1 MQKVKFTGRLAK
13 EWDDDGP
20 ATQCRDF
27 AQAVKMFVLLSGRAW
42 TVGTAKGDADW
53 GAVSVNV
60 SMVRDMSPEEEEAV
74 AAGEPLYE
82 AIDVGPDPFI
92 GALMLPGG
100 WEWSHDFE
108 GVSIRRVK

>member
-1 MQKVKFTGRLAK
+1 MTKVKFTGRLAK
-13 EWDDDGP
+13 EWNPDGP
-20 ATQCRDF
+20 ATQCRSF
-27 AQAVKMFVLLSGRAW
+27 AKEVKALVQDSGLGW
-42 TVGTAKGDADW
+42 TVGDSSGDADW

-74 AAGEPLYE
+74 LAKVPLYE

-92 GALMLPGG
+92 GALMLPEG

-108 GVSIRRVK
+108 GVTIRRVK